1 MGKNNNHNI
10 KALQTAL
17 LETLPSTRVREEE
30 YLRHHTTFKI
40 GGPADL
46 FVEPTTMAE
55 LSFAL
60 RTIHEFD
67 VPVTIIGCGSNILV
81 KDGGI
86 RGAVVSV
93 RHMTQIMD
101 CNDNVLCI
109 GSGYML
115 KDASE
120 FAWENGLT
128 GLEFAIGIP
137 GTLGGAV
144 FMNAGAY
151 DGEMSHVVT
160 AVRAVDFQG
169 NIKEYDASH
178 LDFGYRHSVF
188 HDNHEVI
195 GEVIMTL
202 KPGDKN
208 VIKARMDELTE
219 KRESKQPLEFASAGS
234 TFKRPPG
241 YFAGTLIEQ
250 TGLKGLSV
258 GDAQV
263 SYKHAGFVI
272 NTGSASAKD
281 VLDLIAEVQR
291 RVYDQ
296 HGVHLEPEVRM
307 IGED

>member
-1 MGKNNNHNI
+1 M
-10 KALQTAL
+10 
-17 LETLPSTRVREEE
+17 V
-30 YLRHHTTFKI
+30 YL
-40 GGPADL
+40 
-46 FVEPTTMAE
+46 V
-55 LSFAL
+55 L
-60 RTIHEFD
+60 R
-67 VPVTIIGCGSNILV
+67 
-81 KDGGI
+81 
-86 RGAVVSV
+86 
-93 RHMTQIMD
+93 
-101 CNDNVLCI
+101 
-109 GSGYML
+109 
-115 KDASE
+115 
-120 FAWENGLT
+120 
-128 GLEFAIGIP
+128 
-137 GTLGGAV
+137 LGGAV

-160 AVRAVDFQG
+160 SVLAVDFEG

-195 GEVIMTL
+195 GEVVMTL
-202 KPGDKN
+202 NPGDKDA
-208 VIKARMDELTE
+208 IKARMDELTE

-263 SYKHAGFVI
+263 SNKHAGFVI

-281 VLDLIAEVQR
+281 VLDLISEVQR

>member
-151 DGEMSHVVT
+151 DGEMSYVVT

-263 SYKHAGFVI
+263 SHKHAGFVI

>member
-46 FVEPTTMAE
+46 FVEPITMAE

-60 RTIHEFD
+60 RTIHEFN

-101 CNDNVLCI
+101 CNDNTLCI

-120 FAWENGLT
+120 FAWKNGLT

-169 NIKEYDASH
+169 HIKEYDASH

-208 VIKARMDELTE
+208 AIKARMDELTE

-241 YFAGTLIEQ
+241 YFAGTLIE
-250 TGLKGLSV
+250 
-258 GDAQV
+258 
-263 SYKHAGFVI
+263 
-272 NTGSASAKD
+272 
-281 VLDLIAEVQR
+281 
-291 RVYDQ
+291 
-296 HGVHLEPEVRM
+296 
-307 IGED
+307 